1 MIPVTYFV
9 KLFIFVAFNVTKMVT
24 DSRLIRIQS
33 HDLPTCDHHVN
44 DRKPFFECS
53 QFFFR
58 FLLIVY
64 SHVQFF
70 FFTRQY
76 VFRLETRT
84 YVLEIIIKNMNRKY
98 LLGTSD
104 EEGRD
109 ATPPAVAAICP
120 MRDGC

>member
-1 MIPVTYFV
+1 MFPI
-9 KLFIFVAFNVTKMVT
+9 
-24 DSRLIRIQS
+24 
-33 HDLPTCDHHVN
+33 
-44 DRKPFFECS
+44 
-53 QFFFR
+53 FFR

-104 EEGRD
+104 EEGRE
-109 ATPPAVAAICP
+109 
-120 MRDGC
+120 RKKERKKEGKLE